1 MGFKIS
7 KLFSGCIS
15 LKLHDI
21 VNVNTIYFFGGG
33 KDFSSE
39 SSKLTRLV
47 PGALRVPLSGQG
59 LKNYIFVA
67 ASLKTFDIFIKKDD
81 MIQCYS
87 SYRYKED
94 TQYRGKS

>member
-1 MGFKIS
+1 MGLKIP
-7 KLFSGCIS
+7 KLFSGCFN

-21 VNVNTIYFFGGG
+21 VNVSNIYFLG
-33 KDFSSE
+33 KEDFSSE

-87 SYRYKED
+87 SYRYKQD

>member
-7 KLFSGCIS
+7 KLFSGCIN

-21 VNVNTIYFFGGG
+21 VNVNTICLGG
-33 KDFSSE
+33 DFSSK
-39 SSKLTRLV
+39 SSTLTRLV
-47 PGALRVPLSGQG
+47 PGELRVPLSGQG
-59 LKNYIFVA
+59 LKNYIFVT